1 MPPHLRPWTRHAN
14 QRRARSVAAAAF
26 LIAASTIL
34 PQGARAAE
42 DEAMGRLMERLDRLE
57 GQLINV
63 QSRLEARAAAPP
75 AIAKPGEPLP
85 PTAAARFELRVS
97 QMETEVRRL
106 TGHVEELNFTIQKT
120 RERLDTLVSDVDQ
133 RLTALE
139 GGAPRAKQAKASG
152 TQQPAPPAQAA
163 GAQPAA
169 TEAAGTGQAAAG
181 AQLASLPDGPAE
193 DQYRHARSFL
203 VQGAYDE
210 AEAALRN
217 FIQAHPKHELSGNA
231 QYWLG
236 ETYYVRKN
244 YEDAVVAYLEG
255 YQKYP
260 KNQKAPDNLLKLG
273 MSLANLG
280 KKQEACAT
288 FTQLRQKFPKAR
300 STIRKTAASQRK
312 KLGC

>member
-1 MPPHLRPWTRHAN
+1 MGESFLEERRQEPDS
-14 QRRARSVAAAAF
+14 RRA
-26 LIAASTIL
+26 
-34 PQGARAAE
+34 
-42 DEAMGRLMERLDRLE
+42 
-57 GQLINV
+57 N
-63 QSRLEARAAAPP
+63 
-75 AIAKPGEPLP
+75 PL
-85 PTAAARFELRVS
+85 
-97 QMETEVRRL
+97 
-106 TGHVEELNFTIQKT
+106 
-120 RERLDTLVSDVDQ
+120 
-133 RLTALE
+133 
-139 GGAPRAKQAKASG
+139 
-152 TQQPAPPAQAA
+152 
-163 GAQPAA
+163 
-169 TEAAGTGQAAAG
+169 
-181 AQLASLPDGPAE
+181 
-193 DQYRHARSFL
+193 
-203 VQGAYDE
+203 
-210 AEAALRN
+210 AEAALRS